1 MNTKPDLMEGEKMNE
16 VELFAKSL
24 KDFFTKPILKLT
36 LYPFFITLF
45 VMYATFFVVAHF
57 GLDDFH
63 NHIVQVQQ
71 QQQMIQNGEV
81 IHSEITHETYFG
93 KDIIDFLLQYSITS
107 WIVGFLVYTLG
118 TIFVMVF
125 ALFITLIVVG
135 FLTPFILKIIQK
147 KHYPTLEFR
156 GYGTIFN
163 TFWILVKS
171 FLMMLLLLIILIP
184 LYFIPVLNIFIIN
197 IPFYYFFYKLLN
209 FDITSTIMTKE
220 EEAVIKVKKGNTFQI
235 KTIILYLV
243 SMIPFLVLFSTVF
256 YVVYLGHGYLSE
268 LEKLRQTKAALKEE

>member
-1 MNTKPDLMEGEKMNE
+1 MNE
-16 VELFAKSL
+16 VELFVKSL

-45 VMYATFFVVAHF
+45 VMYATFFVVAHL

-63 NHIVQVQQ
+63 NHILQVQQ
-71 QQQMIQNGEV
+71 QQQLIQNGEV
-81 IHSEITHETYFG
+81 ISSEISNETYFG
-93 KDIIDFLLQYSITS
+93 KDVIEFLLQYSITS

-118 TIFVMVF
+118 TIFVMFF

-135 FLTPFILKIIQK
+135 FLTPVILRVIQK
-147 KHYPTLEFR
+147 KHYPTLEFK

-171 FLMMLLLLIILIP
+171 FFMMVLLFIVLIP
-184 LYFIPVLNIFIIN
+184 FYFIPVLNILIIN
-197 IPFYYFFYKLLN
+197 IPLYYFFYKLLN
-209 FDITSTIMTKE
+209 FDITSTIMSKE
-220 EEAVIKVKKGNTFQI
+220 EEAVIKVKNGNAFHV
-235 KTIILYLV
+235 KTTILYLL

-256 YVVYLGHGYLSE
+256 YVVYLGHGYLSQ
-268 LEKLRQTKAALKEE
+268 LQKLRENGKEQPTANIT